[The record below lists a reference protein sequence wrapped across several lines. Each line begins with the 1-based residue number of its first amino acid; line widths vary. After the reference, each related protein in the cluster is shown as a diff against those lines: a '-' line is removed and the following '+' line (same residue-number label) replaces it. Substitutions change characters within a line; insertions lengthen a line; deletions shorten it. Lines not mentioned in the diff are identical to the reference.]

1 MSGTKFSGQTIP
13 TLYMRSTLF
22 WVGFLFSTI
31 LFALCSPVLLPLGF
45 EARFRFFKQWSV
57 FNVWWLGLTC
67 GLRYRVT
74 GREHLDCGP
83 AILMP
88 KHESTWE
95 TMALQRIIP
104 PQAWVLKRELLRVP
118 FFGWGM
124 AMLHP
129 IAIDR
134 SAGRK
139 AMAQLVRQ
147 GEDRLRRGIW
157 VVVFPEGTRVAPGT
171 TRDYKIGGVILAV
184 RSGRPIVPIAHNAGD
199 FWPRHSFV
207 KRPGVIE
214 VRIGPPI
221 ATAGRDAE
229 AVLAEVREWIERN
242 CAEIRGLRA
251 KGVVFAQSS
260 LLL

>member
-1 MSGTKFSGQTIP
+1 M
-13 TLYMRSTLF
+13 F
-22 WVGFLFSTI
+22 WVGFASSTVF
-31 LFALCSPVLLPLGF
+31 FALLSPFLLPFGF
-45 EARFRFFKQWSV
+45 AIRFRVITKWTV
-57 FNVWWLGLTC
+57 FNVWWLRLTC
-67 GLRYRVT
+67 GLDYRVV
-74 GREHLDCGP
+74 GREHLDNCGP
-83 AILMP
+83 AVVMP

-134 SAGRK
+134 TAGRK

-147 GEDRLRRGIW
+147 GGDRLKRGIW

-171 TRDYKIGGVILAV
+171 TGDYKIGGVILAI
-184 RSGRPIVPIAHNAGD
+184 RNGRPIIPIAHNAGD

-207 KRPGVIE
+207 KRPGTIE

-221 ATAGRDAE
+221 ATVGRDAE
-229 AVLAEVREWIERN
+229 AVLAEVKEWIERN
-242 CAEIRGLRA
+242 CAAIRRLRLA
-251 KGVVFAQSS
+251 G
-260 LLL
+260 